1 MEGAIRHS
9 KNGFGK
15 VLTGSFI
22 AHGAVIAL
30 VLFVYRNDA
39 KKVFT
44 PVYNVSLVDPSA
56 LEDKT
61 IGKEHSAA
69 PVAAPQKNAEK
80 KAEKKETILK
90 KAAPKKPQEQK
101 EAVKPPEPHKSV
113 PVPGPRVSAPAAS
126 AAAEKAPSVDDAIA
140 RLKRSVKEREERTI
154 VDARIETLKKR
165 HSASNGEAKAGVDA
179 HQAPAAK
186 QAAGTDTQG
195 ELKAATATGAM
206 APGKNTAYSNLVA
219 TRVQEQWIY
228 PAEFKRDKI
237 SVIVSI
243 RIGKSGNLLAA
254 WVEQSSG
261 SLRFDDSLIDAIK
274 KAAPFP
280 PLPHNI
286 DGDSFELGLRF
297 CPYCK

>member
-1 MEGAIRHS
+1 MEGAVRHS
-9 KNGFGK
+9 RNGFGK

-22 AHGAVIAL
+22 AHAAVIAI
-30 VLFVYRNDA
+30 VLLAYRNDA

-56 LEDKT
+56 LTDKT
-61 IGKEHSAA
+61 SIKEHTPA
-69 PVAAPQKNAEK
+69 PAAAPQKNAGK
-80 KAEKKETILK
+80 KPDKKESLLK
-90 KAAPKKPQEQK
+90 KAAPKKP
-101 EAVKPPEPHKSV
+101 PEPQRAA
-113 PVPGPRVSAPAAS
+113 PVTAQRVSAPAPV
-126 AAAEKAPSVDDAIA
+126 EKAPSVEDAIA
-140 RLKRSVKEREERTI
+140 RLKKSVKEREERSA
-154 VDARIETLKKR
+154 VDARIEALKKR
-165 HSASNGEAKAGVDA
+165 HPASGGDARAGLAARHAPGAKE
-179 HQAPAAK
+179 
-186 QAAGTDTQG
+186 AAGADTPG
-195 ELKAATATGAM
+195 ELKAATPTGAM
-206 APGKNTAYSNLVA
+206 TPGKNTAYSNLVA

-243 RIGKSGNLLAA
+243 RIGKNGNLLAA

-280 PLPHNI
+280 PLPH
-286 DGDSFELGLRF
+286 DMDMDSFELGLRF